1 MYTHINIRIHRKFTD
16 VYTAAACLEGI
27 PVAALKLALY
37 AADNKVS
44 I

>member
-1 MYTHINIRIHRKFTD
+1 MYIYKYICIHRKFTD
-16 VYTAAACLEGI
+16 VYTAAACLEGTA
-27 PVAALKLALY
+27 VANLKLALY